1 MTHTQQPQNSQP
13 SLMGLQALAQAQT
26 NPQPTPPAAPASNA
40 FRPATAA
47 NNNQQAN
54 GAAAPAPAA
63 APAQPQ
69 NNNANRLN
77 RPGLFGNQEKVN
89 APFLPLARSVV
100 RFELDGLGDPFYRLL
115 GHPLNPDLTSGKA
128 IAQMLETGGE
138 NVSAL
143 EKLLET
149 AWTGYA
155 LKGAALVYR
164 WNQPTWKGLVIPY
177 FVPPDENA
185 QQNSTT
191 GQDDDELDAPSRP
204 MPKPLFSLFRAI
216 DLQLVINVLARAR
229 SQVLLANAPLL
240 FNQSYLTRSLVTD
253 DARMVALARA
263 TGAIQEGLMA

>member
-89 APFLPLARSVV
+89 APFLPLARSVA

-164 WNQPTWKGLVIPY
+164 WNQPTPSKI
-177 FVPPDENA
+177 A
-185 QQNSTT
+185 QQVRTMTSLMPPA
-191 GQDDDELDAPSRP
+191 DPCRSRCLAYFGRLICNWSSMCWRGRVPKSFLP
-204 MPKPLFSLFRAI
+204 MPPCCLIRAI
-216 DLQLVINVLARAR
+216 
-229 SQVLLANAPLL
+229 
-240 FNQSYLTRSLVTD
+240 
-253 DARMVALARA
+253 
-263 TGAIQEGLMA
+263 